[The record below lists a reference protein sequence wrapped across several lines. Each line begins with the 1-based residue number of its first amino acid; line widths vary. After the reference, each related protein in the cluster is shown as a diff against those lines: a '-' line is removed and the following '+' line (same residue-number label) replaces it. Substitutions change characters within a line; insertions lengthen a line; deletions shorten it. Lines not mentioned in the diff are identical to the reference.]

1 MLYVKEEKDG
11 VFFKVRV
18 QPRSSRNQ
26 VAGLY
31 EDAVKIRLT
40 AAPVDGKA
48 NEDCRAYL
56 AELFAVP
63 RSQVAIVSGHAGRN
77 KMIKVTGLSIE
88 KIIKALGV

>member
-40 AAPVDGKA
+40 APPVDGKA
-48 NEDCRAYL
+48 NEACRAYL
-56 AELFAVP
+56 AELLAVP

-77 KMIKVTGLSIE
+77 KVIKITGLSVE
-88 KIIKALGV
+88 KIKKALGV